1 MSATGAT
8 SIGNIEVAGDKP
20 FGDAGG
26 EGDCSDR
33 GRLPEA
39 DVAED
44 ADASSVL
51 KISLSMIPR
60 GCLWWGEMLFSIRE
74 QYVHEA

>member
-44 ADASSVL
+44 ADAFFRL
-51 KISLSMIPR
+51 EDLSEHDPER
-60 GCLWWGEMLFSIRE
+60 LF
-74 QYVHEA
+74 VVGGDVVFDL

>member
-44 ADASSVL
+44 ADAFFRL
-51 KISLSMIPR
+51 EDL
-60 GCLWWGEMLFSIRE
+60 
-74 QYVHEA
+74 

>member
-44 ADASSVL
+44 ADAFFRL
-51 KISLSMIPR
+51 EDLSEHDPR
-60 GCLWWGEMLFSIRE
+60 RCLW
-74 QYVHEA
+74 